1 MPNRGAMDGI
11 IAAYDPSVIAAAVAT
26 AALAVAHGPAQA
38 PAIDHRP
45 APARILWVR
54 KGRHVRLRRAPGGRT
69 IAILGDRTEYGRRTI
84 LAVTHVR
91 GRWAAVSSSLVPN
104 GRRAWVRLSSRD
116 VAFRHTRWRL
126 EADLT
131 DRVLT
136 VLHDGERVTSFA
148 VTIGRRGTESP
159 TGRFAIS
166 DKLAGKDFGRSFGC
180 CILALS
186 GRQPKVTFD
195 GLDGRMAIH
204 GTDRPRLIG
213 HRDSQGC
220 LRASDQHL
228 RMLMRR
234 VPVGTP
240 VIIRR

>member
-1 MPNRGAMDGI
+1 MDTI
-11 IAAYDPSVIAAAVAT
+11 MAAYDPIVIATAVAT
-26 AALAVAHGPAQA
+26 ATLAAAPGAAPP
-38 PAIDHRP
+38 PAIGHRP
-45 APARILWVR
+45 APAPILWVR
-54 KGRHVRLRRAPGGRT
+54 KGRHVRLRRAPHGRT
-69 IAILGDRTEYGRRTI
+69 IAILGDHTEYGRRTI
-84 LAVTHVR
+84 LAVTRVR
-91 GRWAAVSSSLVPN
+91 GRWAAISTSLVPN
-104 GRRAWVRLSSRD
+104 GHRAWVHLSSRD
-116 VAFRHTRWRL
+116 LALRRTRWRL
-126 EADLT
+126 EADLA
-131 DRVLT
+131 DRTLT
-136 VLHDGERVTSFA
+136 VLHDGRQITRFA

-159 TGRFAIS
+159 TGRFAIT

-204 GTDRPRLIG
+204 GTDRPALIG

>member
-1 MPNRGAMDGI
+1 
-11 IAAYDPSVIAAAVAT
+11 VLAAAVAT
-26 AALAVAHGPAQA
+26 VTLAAAGAPPA
-38 PAIDHRP
+38 PAIDNRP

-54 KGRHVRLRRAPGGRT
+54 KGRHVRLRESPGGRT
-69 IAILGDRTEYGRRTI
+69 IAILGDRTEYRRRTI
-84 LAVTHVR
+84 LAVTQVR

-104 GRRAWVRLSSRD
+104 GHRAWVRLGSRD
-116 VAFRHTRWRL
+116 LAFRHTRWRL

-131 DRVLT
+131 DRALT

>member
-1 MPNRGAMDGI
+1 MDGI
-11 IAAYDPSVIAAAVAT
+11 FAAYDPSVIAAILAT
-26 AALAVAHGPAQA
+26 ATLAASPAA
-38 PAIDHRP
+38 PPPPAVDHRP
-45 APARILWVR
+45 AATQILWVR
-54 KGRHVRLRRAPGGRT
+54 KGRHVRLRRSPHGRT
-69 IAILGDRTEYGRRTI
+69 VAILGDRTEYGRRTI
-84 LAVTHVR
+84 LAVTHVL

-116 VAFRHTRWRL
+116 LALRHTRWRL

-131 DRVLT
+131 DRAVR
-136 VLHDGERVTSFA
+136 VLHDGKRVTSFA
-148 VTIGRRGTESP
+148 ITIGRRGTESP
-159 TGRFAIS
+159 MGRFAIS
-166 DKLAGKDFGRSFGC
+166 DKLSGKDFGRSFGC

-186 GRQPKVTFD
+186 GRQPKVTFG

-204 GTDRPRLIG
+204 GTDRPALIG
-213 HRDSQGC
+213 HRDSEGC